1 MHHRNKEATAHTRT
15 LPDEAILERVI
26 QLGFGGDR
34 ARFDAFMTALREV
47 IPPTA
52 SVVVRGSAVTGTR
65 WTDGQPFDADGPG
78 TSDLDLA
85 FVGSD
90 MLACFEEFYIP
101 GLHTAPLDDTHPEA
115 SHVFAPLRRALIK
128 IAGRPV
134 NIQATSNL
142 VQYARDI
149 LLDQPYFTLI
159 ERQDEEEKP
168 AEEPDEDEPNA

>member
-1 MHHRNKEATAHTRT
+1 VHERTKEATAETRA
-15 LPDEAILERVI
+15 LSDDEIRERI
-26 QLGFGGDR
+26 IRLGFGGDR
-34 ARFDAFMTALREV
+34 ARFDAFVAALRAV

-65 WTDGQPFDADGPG
+65 WADGQPFDADGPG

-85 FVGSD
+85 FVGGE

-101 GLHTAPLDDTHPEA
+101 GLHTAPLDDAHPEA
-115 SHVFAPLRRALIK
+115 SHVFAPLRRALCS

-149 LLDQPYFTLI
+149 LLDQPYFTLL
-159 ERQDEEEKP
+159 ERQEGDDDAGDETR
-168 AEEPDEDEPNA
+168 DE